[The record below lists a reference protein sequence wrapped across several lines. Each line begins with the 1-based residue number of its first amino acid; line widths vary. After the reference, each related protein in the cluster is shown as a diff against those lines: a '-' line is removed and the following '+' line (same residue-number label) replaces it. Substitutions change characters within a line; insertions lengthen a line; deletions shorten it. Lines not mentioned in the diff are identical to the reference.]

1 MAFHFY
7 SSRDSTLTRRVLA
20 RLALLTLA
28 MAVTLLLA
36 ACSSDATPTPVLE
49 SPTASPSATRPL
61 SAGSGTPLQ
70 AALPAVADVVAQ
82 VEPAVV
88 SILVE
93 TTSVDFL
100 GRIRRG
106 GGSGS
111 GVIFRA
117 DGYILT
123 NNHVVEGADS
133 IVVVLSDGR
142 EREAELI
149 GTDRLTDLAVVRIQE
164 RGLPTAPLADV
175 SKLRAGDWVIA
186 IGNALGLRGSPTVTL
201 GIVSALGRT
210 IPSGNST
217 LFDLIQTDA
226 AINPGNSGGPLVN
239 LQGEVVGI
247 NTAVLRGTNSG
258 TEAQGIGFAV
268 SMDTAIPVAN
278 EIVANGRVIWPW
290 LGVGVADVNAVTAA
304 EMGLSVRRGVLV
316 SNTTSGGPAEQAGI
330 QAEDVIIALGGQEI
344 NNLRDLQRIL
354 RTEYDPGQ
362 QITVT
367 VDRKGQSLEFQA
379 TLEEFPR

>member
-1 MAFHFY
+1 M
-7 SSRDSTLTRRVLA
+7 
-20 RLALLTLA
+20 
-28 MAVTLLLA
+28 LLA
-36 ACSSDATPTPVLE
+36 ACSSEATPTPAPDSDMVT
-49 SPTASPSATRPL
+49 PSPSATPPAAPD
-61 SAGSGTPLQ
+61 SDGPLQ
-70 AALPAVADVVAQ
+70 TALPAVADVVAQ

-93 TTSVDFL
+93 T
-100 GRIRRG
+100 GRG

-123 NNHVVEGADS
+123 NNHVVQDADS

-142 EREAELI
+142 EREAQLI
-149 GTDRLTDLAVVRIQE
+149 GTDRLTDLAVVRIEE

-247 NTAVLRGTNSG
+247 NTAVLRGTGSG
-258 TEAQGIGFAV
+258 AEAQGIGFAV
-268 SMDTAIPVAN
+268 SMDTAIPVAD

-290 LGVGVADVNAVTAA
+290 LGVGVADVNAATAA
-304 EMGLSVRRGVLV
+304 EMGLFVRRGVLV
-316 SNTTSGGPAEQAGI
+316 SNTTPEGPAQRAGI
-330 QAEDVIIALGGQEI
+330 EAEDVIIALGRQEV

-354 RTEYDPGQ
+354 RTQYDPGQ
-362 QITVT
+362 QVTVT
-367 VDRKGQSLEFQA
+367 VDRKGQELDFQA

>member
-1 MAFHFY
+1 MAKGRIPY
-7 SSRDSTLTRRVLA
+7 LA
-20 RLALLTLA
+20 SLTLA
-28 MAVTLLLA
+28 ATLLLA
-36 ACSSDATPTPVLE
+36 ACSSEATPTPALE
-49 SPTASPSATRPL
+49 SPTATPSATSPL
-61 SAGSGTPLQ
+61 SAGSGAPLP

-93 TTSVDFL
+93 TISVDRF
-100 GRIRRG
+100 GRSRRG

-117 DGYILT
+117 NGYILT
-123 NNHVVEGADS
+123 NNHVVEDADS
-133 IVVVLSDGR
+133 IIVVLADGR

-149 GTDRLTDLAVVRIQE
+149 GTDRITDLAVVRIE
-164 RGLPTAPLADV
+164 EHGLPTAPLADV
-175 SKLRAGDWVIA
+175 SNLRAGDWVIA

-210 IPSGNST
+210 IFSGDTT

-268 SMDTAIPVAN
+268 SMDTAIPVAD

-316 SNTTSGGPAEQAGI
+316 SNVTSEGPAEQAGI

-367 VDRKGQSLEFQA
+367 VDRKGQSLEFQV

>member
-1 MAFHFY
+1 M
-7 SSRDSTLTRRVLA
+7 
-20 RLALLTLA
+20 
-28 MAVTLLLA
+28 LLA
-36 ACSSDATPTPVLE
+36 ACSSEATPTPVLE
-49 SPTASPSATRPL
+49 SPTATPSPSPSATPPATPD
-61 SAGSGTPLQ
+61 SEGPLQ

-93 TTSVDFL
+93 T
-100 GRIRRG
+100 RRG

-117 DGYILT
+117 DGYIVT

-142 EREAELI
+142 EREAQLI
-149 GTDRLTDLAVVRIQE
+149 GTDHLTDLAVVRIEE
-164 RGLPTAPLADV
+164 RDLPTAPLADV
-175 SKLRAGDWVIA
+175 SKLRSGDWVIA

-258 TEAQGIGFAV
+258 AEAQGIGFAV
-268 SMDTAIPVAN
+268 SMDTAIPVAD

-290 LGVGVADVNAVTAA
+290 LGVGVADVNAATAA
-304 EMGLSVRRGVLV
+304 EVGLSVRRGVLV
-316 SNTTSGGPAEQAGI
+316 SNTTPDGPAQRAGI
-330 QAEDVIIALGGQEI
+330 EAEDVIIALGGQEV

-354 RTEYDPGQ
+354 RTQYDPGQ
-362 QITVT
+362 QVTVT
-367 VDRKGQSLEFQA
+367 VDRKGQELDFQA